1 MRLLKKH
8 NFDQIQAYE
17 LGWSLLGSPLM
28 TVYCYVFGDVMIDT
42 AQSHMQKEALK
53 IASEHNIR
61 RIYLTHYHE
70 DHSGNA
76 NAIKQT
82 MSTDVYGHTITIEK
96 MAAVFKIL
104 PYQKYMWGKATPVNI
119 EQTPEKIETILGE
132 MIPVHT
138 PGHSK
143 DHTSYLI
150 KSKGILFSGD
160 LYLGDKIKYFRS
172 DENIGDQIESLK
184 KILSLDFKV
193 LLCSH
198 SPKRKDGKKHI
209 QRKLDFLQNMY
220 GNIILLWKKGV
231 PEKQIFYSLNLR
243 EDYFAK
249 LICFGDVSMF
259 NGVRS
264 AIRDYRSK
272 RNFTVS

>member
-1 MRLLKKH
+1 
-8 NFDQIQAYE
+8 
-17 LGWSLLGSPLM
+17 M
-28 TVYCYVFGDVMIDT
+28 TVYCYVFGDVMMDT
-42 AQSHMQKEALK
+42 GQSHMQKEALR

-76 NAIKQT
+76 DAIKQT
-82 MSTDVYGHTITIEK
+82 LNTDIYGHKITIEK
-96 MAAVFKIL
+96 MTTAFNIL
-104 PYQKYMWGKATPVNI
+104 PYQKYIWGKATPVNI
-119 EQTPEKIETILGE
+119 KPTPEKIETVLGE

-150 KSKGILFSGD
+150 KSEGILFSGD

-172 DENIGDQIESLK
+172 DENMGNQIESLK
-184 KILSLDFKV
+184 KILSFDFKV
-193 LLCSH
+193 LLCGH

-209 QRKLDFLQNMY
+209 QRKLDFLQNLY
-220 GNIILLWKKGV
+220 GNIILLWEKGI
-231 PEKQIFYSLNLR
+231 PEKQIFSSLNLR
-243 EDYFAK
+243 EAYYAK
-249 LICFGDVSMF
+249 LICFGDVSML

-264 AIRDYRSK
+264 AIRHYTSENK
-272 RNFTVS
+272 KTVS